1 MPLTLARPVVYEE
14 VVKGSRFIAK
24 AAPVGSEAEARA
36 FLEVAREEEATHN
49 PYAYRVGPIYRF
61 SDDGEPSGTAGRPI
75 LHALEALDLDGVAV
89 VVVRYFGGVKLGA
102 GGLARAYGRAA
113 AEALKRGER
122 VPWVPK
128 VLLRFKVPLA
138 GLGRVHRLL
147 DRYGLKAEGR
157 YEPLGVVFLLTLPQD
172 QAEALWAEV
181 HEATRG
187 QADRL

>member
-1 MPLTLARPVVYEE
+1 MPWTLAGPVRYEE

-24 AAPVGSEAEARA
+24 AAPVGSEAEALA
-36 FLEVAREEEATHN
+36 FLEAAREEEATHN
-49 PYAYRVGPIYRF
+49 PYAYRIGPIYRF

-89 VVVRYFGGVKLGA
+89 LVVRYFGGVKLGA
-102 GGLARAYGRAA
+102 GGLVRAYGRAA

-122 VPWVPK
+122 VPLVPK
-128 VLLRFKVPLA
+128 VPLRFRIPFA
-138 GLGRVHRLL
+138 ELGRVHRLL
-147 DRYGLKAEGR
+147 DRYGLKAEETYG
-157 YEPLGVVFLLTLPQD
+157 EGVVFRLELPQD